1 MLNSLKRS
9 FTIALRLTLE
19 NVCQIGQIVKLKQII
34 DITELISV
42 LIMCELCLTGKKT
55 ECCCLCEQL
64 RIFCI
69 WRTFQTL

>member
-42 LIMCELCLTGKKT
+42 LIMCELCLT
-55 ECCCLCEQL
+55 
-64 RIFCI
+64 
-69 WRTFQTL
+69 